1 MSLNLNNVSY
11 SESSS
16 SGDFELIPDGTVVRA
31 FLSLS
36 DGDHELPEFGG
47 GRFFKSSQSGAKWM
61 PIEMTIVGG
70 PFDKRKVWQNI
81 FVDGA
86 KTDENGFS
94 VAKRIGLETIKK
106 TVDSHFGLSM
116 KDDWPDA
123 TQKRGSVNG
132 VHMLNGMQ
140 ICFKIGIEKGTNG
153 YADKNK
159 IKTVLTPDSK
169 EFIAMVGG
177 NAPVVQQQAPA
188 SQMAASPDQAQPANN
203 GGVTPSWAR

>member
-1 MSLNLNNVSY
+1 MSLNLNNVPY

-16 SGDFELIPDGTVVRA
+16 DFELIPDGTVVRA
-31 FLSLS
+31 FVTLSG
-36 DGDHELPEFGG
+36 GDHDLPEFGG
-47 GRFFKSSQSGAKWM
+47 GRFFKASQSGAKWM
-61 PIEMTIVGG
+61 PIELTIVGG

-86 KTDENGFS
+86 KLDENGFS

-106 TVDSHFGLSM
+106 MVDSHFGLSM
-116 KDDWPDA
+116 KDDSPDA
-123 TQKRGSVNG
+123 AQKRGSVNG

-169 EFIAMVGG
+169 EFIAMVG

-188 SQMAASPDQAQPANN
+188 PQMAASPDQAQPANN